1 MSEPSGA
8 GASVRA
14 RVGWFTATCV
24 LISNIIG
31 GAIFTTT
38 GFLARDLGDPILIL
52 SLWLVGAFLAFA
64 GALSFSELGAALPR
78 VGGDYVYLRYAYGP
92 LVGFLSGWASLTI
105 GFGAAI
111 AAAAASFAVYFL
123 RMLPLPEPTVLLPKI
138 VAILLLWAVT
148 AAHLTGVGTGGA
160 LQRVLTTTKVTAILL
175 LILGGLLFGRGSWAN
190 LTVHAE
196 VDPSPGAFMVALI
209 FILYTYLGWNV
220 VGYIAGEIAE
230 PQRMIPRIVIGGTA
244 AVAVLYLLLNLVY
257 LYALPI
263 TALAEPPVLPVAEK
277 SAAAM
282 WGPAS
287 GRLMAG
293 LLCVSIAGG
302 VSAMVW
308 AGPRVYWAMAEDGV
322 FAPFFK
328 TVSRATG
335 VPVRA
340 ILLQSVWASILILTG
355 TFEQLVVFSGFVLA
369 AFSALTVGAVIVL
382 RWRRPEL
389 PRPYR
394 VPLYPLLPAAAAAV
408 LLTVVGYSLIERPL
422 ECVLGIATVLAGVPF
437 YFLWRSGRRT

>member
-1 MSEPSGA
+1 
-8 GASVRA
+8 
-14 RVGWFTATCV
+14 
-24 LISNIIG
+24 
-31 GAIFTTT
+31 
-38 GFLARDLGDPILIL
+38 
-52 SLWLVGAFLAFA
+52 
-64 GALSFSELGAALPR
+64 
-78 VGGDYVYLRYAYGP
+78 
-92 LVGFLSGWASLTI
+92 
-105 GFGAAI
+105 
-111 AAAAASFAVYFL
+111 
-123 RMLPLPEPTVLLPKI
+123 
-138 VAILLLWAVT
+138 
-148 AAHLTGVGTGGA
+148 
-160 LQRVLTTTKVTAILL
+160 
-175 LILGGLLFGRGSWAN
+175 
-190 LTVHAE
+190 
-196 VDPSPGAFMVALI
+196 
-209 FILYTYLGWNV
+209 
-220 VGYIAGEIAE
+220 
-230 PQRMIPRIVIGGTA
+230 MIPRIVIGGTA